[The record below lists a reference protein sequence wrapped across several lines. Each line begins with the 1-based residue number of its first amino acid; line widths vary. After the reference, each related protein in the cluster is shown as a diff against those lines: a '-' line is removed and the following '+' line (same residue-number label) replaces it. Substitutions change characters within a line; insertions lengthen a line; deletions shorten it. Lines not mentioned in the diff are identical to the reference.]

1 MKKVSKLLATTSVLG
16 MAVVAA
22 ACSKTG
28 GSGSGTLEMWVGFG
42 NDYTGEITRVVG
54 DYNNSGASS
63 YSINLTT
70 KGAYTKLEKAIVDSF
85 SGRSFPNFA
94 NGYPDHFAEY
104 AHKQILIP
112 LNSYIADWNQKN
124 GKDLMKDFYEDYT
137 KENEEIIYAKNSD
150 TKYIMG
156 LPFNKSTEVMLCNG
170 YLWDYVQYKNPSI
183 EFPSTWQKLRDN
195 KEKIIAAMADCFT
208 NNYLYGTV
216 NETTGKAENF
226 DVGMSETAPA
236 GKRVLQ
242 DVSNVDANSFRVL
255 GYDDGGNLFV
265 TLMRQW
271 GSLYTDFSKEI
282 YFTQPAEYG
291 CATFWRENYKGTNYK
306 AITKDALE
314 FVKDLY
320 VKKGLGLPQSFG
332 ESQFCT
338 APFKAG
344 KCLFTVGS
352 SGGLSNSVDAN
363 KRIEIHEIPY
373 YEEDGVVRKFVISQ
387 GTSLAL
393 FNQFS
398 DKSKAAAEQQA
409 AFDAMVALCTGE
421 YQGDWVSSTGYFPSS
436 QSAMDSTSYKALLN
450 DANPTPLRKM
460 YQEAAKLNKEEYT
473 KEKGWTKFTDPGFY
487 GSTTIRDAVGALIY
501 NISTST
507 TTTLEQEVN
516 TVWNKV
522 PEQARNK

>member
-22 ACSKTG
+22 ACSKSG
-28 GSGSGTLEMWVGFG
+28 GAGSGTLEMWVGFG

-54 DYNNSGASS
+54 DYNNSGASK

-70 KGAYTKLEKAIVDSF
+70 KGAYTKLEKAIVDSY

-104 AHKQILIP
+104 AHKQILLP

-124 GKDLMKDFYEDYT
+124 GKDLMADFYDAYE

-170 YLWDYVQYKNPSI
+170 YLWDYVKSVDSSI
-183 EFPSTWQKLRDN
+183 EFPNTWQKLRDN
-195 KEKIIAAMADCFT
+195 KEKIITAMADCFT
-208 NNYLYGTV
+208 YKYLYGTV
-216 NETTGKAENF
+216 NGDGVAENF
-226 DVGMSETAPA
+226 EVSNSETAPA
-236 GKRVLQ
+236 GKRLLQ
-242 DVSNVDANSFRVL
+242 DVSEVDANSFRVL

-282 YFTQPAEYG
+282 YFASPAEYG
-291 CATFWRENYKGTNYK
+291 CAAFWRTDYKGVNYK
-306 AITKDALE
+306 TKTTEALN

-320 VKKGLGLPQSFG
+320 VKKGLGLPKSFD

-338 APFKAG
+338 TPFKKG

-363 KRIEIHEIPY
+363 KRIEIHAIPY
-373 YEEDGVVRKFVISQ
+373 YDDGTTVRKFVISQ

-421 YQGDWVSSTGYFPSS
+421 YQGDWVSSTGYFPSCE
-436 QSAMDSTSYKALLN
+436 SAMNSTSYKALLN
-450 DANPTPLRKM
+450 DTNPTPLRKM
-460 YQEAAKLNKEEYT
+460 YQEAARLNKNVYDGE
-473 KEKGWTKFTDPGFY
+473 GWTKFTDPGFY
-487 GSTTIRDAVGALIY
+487 GSTTIRDAVGSLIY
-501 NISTST
+501 NVSTST
-507 TTTLEQEVN
+507 SSLESEVDS
-516 TVWNKV
+516 VWAKV